1 MEQEA
6 SGNEAERDILAL
18 FSPMIKNSIRK
29 RHGRELADRAVK
41 NGRCGY
47 RRRVE
52 NAPMEETMK
61 DNKGFWDR
69 WAKRYDLMMS
79 GDGRTYAQIVD
90 LMKRK
95 LNREMAVLE
104 LACGTGL
111 LSVRLAGSVKLLEAT
126 DFSEEMIRQAKAKA
140 HSSRLHF
147 SVQDATSLPYT
158 PGTFDA
164 VVISNALHIMPEP
177 EKALAE
183 IKRVLKPGGILIAPT
198 FTAAG
203 SLSGRMRIRI
213 MELSRFKV
221 FYKWTPQGY
230 LDFLE
235 ENGFEIVRRKTFD
248 GGLKLTYAEAGV
260 KP

>member
-1 MEQEA
+1 MKE
-6 SGNEAERDILAL
+6 
-18 FSPMIKNSIRK
+18 
-29 RHGRELADRAVK
+29 
-41 NGRCGY
+41 
-47 RRRVE
+47 
-52 NAPMEETMK
+52 K

-69 WAKRYDLMMS
+69 WAKRYDFAMS
-79 GDGRTYAQIVD
+79 GDGRIYAQIVSR
-90 LMKRK
+90 MKK
-95 LNREMAVLE
+95 VLDREMTVLE

-111 LSVRLAGSVKLLEAT
+111 LSVRIAGSVKLLEAT

-177 EKALAE
+177 EKAMAE
-183 IKRVLKPGGILIAPT
+183 IRRVLKPGGILIAPT

-203 SLSGRMRIRI
+203 SLSGRMRIWI
-213 MELSRFKV
+213 MELSGFKV
-221 FYKWTPQGY
+221 FHKWTPQGY
-230 LDFLE
+230 LDFLKA
-235 ENGFEIVRRKTFD
+235 NGFEITCGKTFG
-248 GGLKLTYAEAGV
+248 GGLKLTYAEAKV

>member
-1 MEQEA
+1 MKE
-6 SGNEAERDILAL
+6 
-18 FSPMIKNSIRK
+18 
-29 RHGRELADRAVK
+29 
-41 NGRCGY
+41 
-47 RRRVE
+47 
-52 NAPMEETMK
+52 K

-69 WAKRYDLMMS
+69 WAKRYDFMLS
-79 GDGRTYAQIVD
+79 KDGRTYAQIVS

-95 LNREMAVLE
+95 LNRDMTVLE

-111 LSVRLAGSVKLLEAT
+111 LSVRLVGSVKLLEAT
-126 DFSEEMIRQAKAKA
+126 DFSEKMIRQAKVKA

-158 PGTFDA
+158 SGTFEA

-203 SLSGRMRIRI
+203 SLSGRMKIRL
-213 MELSRFKV
+213 MELSGFQV
-221 FYKWTPQGY
+221 FHKWTPKGY
-230 LDFLE
+230 LDFLK
-235 ENGFEIVRRKTFD
+235 ENGFEITCGKTFD
-248 GGLKLTYAEAGV
+248 GGLKLTYAEAKV